1 MAKNKRTL
9 ADIVGRPAEDEPAPV
24 AVAAPI
30 AAGDDDRPTVVSTNI
45 YMTKRDRHRLN
56 QLALD
61 TDSSVQRIVREAID
75 AALIARGLPPLE
87 PATANTPSGMRRG
100 R

>member
-9 ADIVGRPAEDEPAPV
+9 ADIVGRSAEEAPAPAAPV
-24 AVAAPI
+24 API
-30 AAGDDDRPTVVSTNI
+30 AAAGDDRPQVVSINI
-45 YMTKRDRHRLN
+45 YVAKRDRQRLN

-61 TDSSVQRIVREAID
+61 TDTSVQRLVREAID
-75 AALIARGLPPLE
+75 AMLESRGLPPLE
-87 PATANTPSGMRRG
+87 PATANTPSGLRRG